1 MTTQE
6 ILEAARSAKSAL
18 ALADN
23 TARNA
28 ALLGMADALCSA
40 DDQAAILAANAEDM
54 AAAKGHISD
63 VMLDRLALTAP
74 RIEAMAQGIREV
86 AALPDPVGRVLNRVE
101 RPNGLVIEKTAV
113 PMGVIAIIYES
124 RPNVTSD
131 AAALAI
137 KSGNACILRCGKE
150 AWRSANAIVTVLRQ
164 GLKKAGLPE
173 TAVCLI
179 EDTTHASANA
189 LMTAVGYVDLLIPR
203 GGAGLIRACV
213 QNAKVP
219 CIQTGTGI
227 CHVYVDDTAD
237 LDKAL
242 DIIEN
247 ALGIPMWIS
256 ALVIALAMAVVVMG
270 GVKRISSVAS
280 MLVPPMV
287 GIYLIAT
294 VVILIANA
302 GQIPSVIAQVVSCA
316 FGSKEAL
323 LGGGV
328 GIAIQQGVKR
338 GTFSSASGMG
348 ESMPT
353 AAAAETSHPIKQG
366 MANAAGVWLDTVIVC
381 TASGLMMLLSGCYN
395 TQFGYIGGT
404 GAMHDQMAQLAAD
417 GTYGV
422 IFVQNA
428 CSTVMGSIAP
438 LFIAIMLALF
448 SFTCLISYYYEG
460 ETSVLYLFQGDDKA
474 ATRKVVIRIMQI
486 VMPILIFIWGNIDS
500 GLAWNL
506 SDLAL
511 GGSTWINMLVVL
523 LLSPKVFALYKDYE
537 EQMKAKKDPYYNPD
551 KLCWK
556 GVDVEMWKDINKKRI
571 AEDK

>member
-1 MTTQE
+1 MLLNKFHFSDI
-6 ILEAARSAKSAL
+6 ILSKARSFLSELKNLLSQ
-18 ALADN
+18 
-23 TARNA
+23 RA
-28 ALLGMADALCSA
+28 ALHQIKGELYMEAINNIVGMLNGPIWGVGMLVLIVGSGLYFTIRLGFFQFVHFKDMWSRIIDKSESESGISSFASFCTTMAMRVGTGNVAGVAVALYMGGPGALFWMIIAGMTNSA
-40 DDQAAILAANAEDM
+40 VCFTECTLSVLYKNRIDGQYRSGGAYCAERGLGWKAYGAFYAAFFGLGVVLFM
-54 AAAKGHISD
+54 PAAA
-63 VMLDRLALTAP
+63 TY
-74 RIEAMAQGIREV
+74 
-86 AALPDPVGRVLNRVE
+86 
-101 RPNGLVIEKTAV
+101 T
-113 PMGVIAIIYES
+113 
-124 RPNVTSD
+124 
-131 AAALAI
+131 
-137 KSGNACILRCGKE
+137 
-150 AWRSANAIVTVLRQ
+150 
-164 GLKKAGLPE
+164 
-173 TAVCLI
+173 
-179 EDTTHASANA
+179 
-189 LMTAVGYVDLLIPR
+189 
-203 GGAGLIRACV
+203 
-213 QNAKVP
+213 
-219 CIQTGTGI
+219 I
-227 CHVYVDDTAD
+227 CDGF
-237 LDKAL
+237 K
-242 DIIEN
+242 N

>member
-1 MTTQE
+1 LLNKFHFSD
-6 ILEAARSAKSAL
+6 IIFSKARSFLSELKNLLSQ
-18 ALADN
+18 
-23 TARNA
+23 RA
-28 ALLGMADALCSA
+28 ALHQIKGELYMEAINNIVNMLNGPIWGVGMLVLIVGSGLYFTIRLGFFQFVHFKDMWSRIIDKSESESGISSFASFCTTMAMRVGTGNVAGVAVALYMGGPGALFWMIIAGMTNSA
-40 DDQAAILAANAEDM
+40 VCFTECTLSVLYKNRIDGQYRSGGAYCAERGLGWKAYGAFYAAFFGLGVVLFM
-54 AAAKGHISD
+54 PAAA
-63 VMLDRLALTAP
+63 TY
-74 RIEAMAQGIREV
+74 
-86 AALPDPVGRVLNRVE
+86 
-101 RPNGLVIEKTAV
+101 T
-113 PMGVIAIIYES
+113 
-124 RPNVTSD
+124 
-131 AAALAI
+131 
-137 KSGNACILRCGKE
+137 
-150 AWRSANAIVTVLRQ
+150 
-164 GLKKAGLPE
+164 
-173 TAVCLI
+173 
-179 EDTTHASANA
+179 
-189 LMTAVGYVDLLIPR
+189 
-203 GGAGLIRACV
+203 
-213 QNAKVP
+213 
-219 CIQTGTGI
+219 I
-227 CHVYVDDTAD
+227 CDGF
-237 LDKAL
+237 K
-242 DIIEN
+242 N